1 VINQF
6 KKVLFFADGAKGEKA
21 ALTRALELA
30 VNNSGQL
37 VVIDV
42 VAEVST
48 NDLRLQSSMK
58 ELQNSLVRDRTLALD
73 ELIARLPKVGGKR
86 ISIKRLV
93 VPGKDYIEVIRAVV
107 RDKFDVVIKAAN
119 PKSALTSAL
128 FGNNDIR
135 LLHQCPCPVI
145 VLKPTRR
152 KKFRQ
157 ILAAVD
163 PVTENKESIE
173 LNRSIMDSAISLADV
188 EKAGLQ
194 VLHVWDLPLEDSAA
208 RAHKDKLK
216 ELSKSLKEDTQR
228 KLDNLVDDYS
238 HPRLFDH
245 LLKGKPHKVIP
256 DFVSKNNIDIL
267 VMGTVA
273 RSGIPGFIVGNT
285 AEKILNQVDCSV
297 MALKPKKWK
306 SPIK

>member
-6 KKVLFFADGAKGEKA
+6 KKVLFFADGAKGEHA
-21 ALTRALELA
+21 ALVRALQIA
-30 VNNSGQL
+30 VDNGGEM

-48 NDLRLQSSMK
+48 NDLRLQSSIK
-58 ELQNSLVRDRTLALD
+58 ELQDSLIRDRGLALD
-73 ELIARLPKVGGKR
+73 ELIAGLPMVKGKQPSVKR
-86 ISIKRLV
+86 IV
-93 VPGKDYIEVIRAVV
+93 VPGKDYIEVIKTVV
-107 RDKFDVVIKAAN
+107 REKFDVVIKAAN
-119 PKSALTSAL
+119 PKSALTSVL

-135 LLHQCPCPVI
+135 LLHHCPCPVI
-145 VLKPTRR
+145 VLKPSRR
-152 KKFRQ
+152 KKIHH

-163 PVTENKESIE
+163 PLTENKESIE
-173 LNRSIMDSAISLADV
+173 LNRSIVDSAVSLA
-188 EKAGLQ
+188 EIEQAELH
-194 VLHVWDLPLEDSAA
+194 VLHVWNLSLDDSAS

-216 ELSKSLKEDTQR
+216 ELSRSLKEDTQR
-228 KLDNLVDDYS
+228 KLDTLIGNYS
-238 HPRLFDH
+238 NSRLFDH
-245 LLKGKPHKVIP
+245 LIKGKPSKIIP
-256 DFVSKNNIDIL
+256 KFVSKNDIDIL

-273 RSGIPGFIVGNT
+273 RSGIPGFVVGNT

>member
-1 VINQF
+1 VISQF
-6 KKVLFFADGAKGEKA
+6 KKVLFFADGAKGEQA
-21 ALTRALELA
+21 ALNRAQELA
-30 VNNSGQL
+30 GSNSGKL

-58 ELQNSLVRDRTLALD
+58 ELQRTLIRDRAMALD
-73 ELIARLPKVGGKR
+73 ELIARLPTAEGKR
-86 ISIKRLV
+86 ASIKRMV
-93 VPGKDYIEVIRAVV
+93 VPGKDYIEVIRTVV
-107 RDKFDVVIKAAN
+107 KDKFDVVIKAAD

-152 KKFRQ
+152 KKLRQ

-163 PVTENKESIE
+163 PVTDNKESIE
-173 LNRSIMDSAISLADV
+173 LNRSIMESAVSLA
-188 EKAGLQ
+188 EKESADLH
-194 VLHVWDLPLEDSAA
+194 VLHVWDMSIDDSAS
-208 RAHKDKLK
+208 RVHKDKLR
-216 ELSKSLKEDTQR
+216 ELSKSLKEDTQSKFD
-228 KLDNLVDDYS
+228 KLVGDYS
-238 HPRLFDH
+238 HPRMIDH
-245 LLKGKPHKVIP
+245 LLKGKPHKVIR

-273 RSGIPGFIVGNT
+273 RSGVPGFIVGNT
-285 AEKILNQVDCSV
+285 AEKIINQIDCSV
-297 MALKPKKWK
+297 MALKPRKWK